1 MKYLW
6 IGALLIA
13 LAGCNSHA
21 DQSIQKGTSVS
32 FVATDSTAPIPGAMT
47 QLLSGYLQMKSFFPE
62 VTDTLK
68 VKMYAEQMILWADSL
83 SRLSGTIPA
92 PLSDSMQIITM
103 GISDELKG
111 LLEEKDKQGLSLSFQ
126 LTGLQLYDLL
136 RIMAYNGRK
145 IYLFQSLAGGE
156 GEASWLDITPVSS
169 HPFRES
175 GEQVKAVDSI
185 SVTDVILK

>member
-1 MKYLW
+1 
-6 IGALLIA
+6 
-13 LAGCNSHA
+13 
-21 DQSIQKGTSVS
+21 
-32 FVATDSTAPIPGAMT
+32 MT